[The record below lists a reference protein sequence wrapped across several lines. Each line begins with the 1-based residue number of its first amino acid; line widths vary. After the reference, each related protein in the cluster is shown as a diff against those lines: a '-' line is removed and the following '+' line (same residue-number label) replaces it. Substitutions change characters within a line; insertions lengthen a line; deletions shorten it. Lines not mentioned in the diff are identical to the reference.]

1 MASIYAKPAEFYWQ
15 VNTIEVLRPIQYATF
30 KRNEVKSK
38 MPRIPAVNPLKACI
52 SIEDDRTQRQS
63 VVLRDVR
70 YRITAQIVPRP
81 DFSAPPIQLYNQ
93 FERRAKRGQMFV
105 QPVMGT
111 REFPAYFEWGSDG
124 EAPIQEDL
132 DLGLMVYD
140 VFDLNVWKVG
150 KQAEPSVSLYHAK
163 WNRVSSMSHPM
174 LHHWCSNR
182 ERGYSMLTELY
193 RYALDKGL
201 SAKPGF
207 KPKRVKAYVLLSAD
221 GKFLSLETR
230 DKKLPRCTRPISE
243 PPPTGRGSA
252 TR

>member
-1 MASIYAKPAEFYWQ
+1 MNCPQVTITVWGDFALFSRPECKVEKMTYPVPTPSAVRGILASIYAKPAEFYWQ

-140 VFDLNVWKVG
+140 VFDLNVWKAG

-163 WNRVSSMSHPM
+163 MEQVVIHVPP
-174 LHHWCSNR
+174 
-182 ERGYSMLTELY
+182 
-193 RYALDKGL
+193 YASPLVL
-201 SAKPGF
+201 KPG
-207 KPKRVKAYVLLSAD
+207 KGV
-221 GKFLSLETR
+221 
-230 DKKLPRCTRPISE
+230 
-243 PPPTGRGSA
+243 
-252 TR
+252 